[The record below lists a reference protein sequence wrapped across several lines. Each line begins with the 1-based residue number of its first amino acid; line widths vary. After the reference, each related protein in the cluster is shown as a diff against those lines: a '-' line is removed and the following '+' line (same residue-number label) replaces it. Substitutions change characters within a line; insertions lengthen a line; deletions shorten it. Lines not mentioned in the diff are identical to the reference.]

1 MTLPPTYSAELLA
14 RAAKIRLIGFD
25 VDGTLT
31 DGGLIYSSD
40 NHESKCFHVQDG
52 LGLVLLRQAGIATA
66 LVSARHSPVTAARGV
81 DLKIPHLH
89 IGERHK
95 LARMRTIAAELGIGM
110 DAVAFM
116 GDDLPDLA
124 TLRDVGLA
132 IVPADAHHWVQP
144 AAHWVTP
151 RRAGHGAARD
161 ACDLLLYAQGR
172 VDAILE
178 HGEHP

>member
-1 MTLPPTYSAELLA
+1 
-14 RAAKIRLIGFD
+14 
-25 VDGTLT
+25 
-31 DGGLIYSSD
+31 
-40 NHESKCFHVQDG
+40 
-52 LGLVLLRQAGIATA
+52 
-66 LVSARHSPVTAARGV
+66 
-81 DLKIPHLH
+81 
-89 IGERHK
+89 
-95 LARMRTIAAELGIGM
+95 MRTIAAELGIGM

>member
-95 LARMRTIAAELGIGM
+95 LARMRTIAAELGLGM

-144 AAHWVTP
+144 AAHASS
-151 RRAGHGAARD
+151 RERSSFS
-161 ACDLLLYAQGR
+161 
-172 VDAILE
+172 
-178 HGEHP
+178 